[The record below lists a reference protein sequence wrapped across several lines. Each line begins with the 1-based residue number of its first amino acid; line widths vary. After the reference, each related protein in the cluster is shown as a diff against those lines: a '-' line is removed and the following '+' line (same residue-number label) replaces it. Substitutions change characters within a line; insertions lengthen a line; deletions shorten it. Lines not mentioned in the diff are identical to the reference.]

1 MSIFSLARKTV
12 TGEEPILGRVAHL
25 IRAVI
30 DQYGVAGLRQGYIFI
45 FKSGKT
51 FFSNRNMAPKDL
63 EYTGGYE
70 SVPMSEIVEFCER
83 LRFSNDEKLNYQSDD
98 LVYATFLWI
107 RNKRGAFDYYVTDK
121 LFNSFGNYIT
131 EWKIDD
137 SITTYDERSNKKLL
151 NISSDRD
158 LILIFSADSRLEA
171 QSTTRKLT
179 SIMNGGRS
187 DFWETMF

>member
-51 FFSNRNMAPKDL
+51 FFSNRNMVPKNL
-63 EYTGGYE
+63 EYTNGYE

-121 LFNSFGNYIT
+121 LFNSHGNYIT

-151 NISSDRD
+151 NINSDQD